1 METSELKKKLIEM
14 IEAIDDEEILYLLKE
29 DIVFHVTSKSITDPT
44 AINNAEEHGLVI
56 VK

>member
-14 IEAIDDEEILYLLKE
+14 IEAIEDEEILYLIKE
-29 DIVFHVTSKSITDPT
+29 DIVFHVTSKSITDST
-44 AINNAEEHGLVI
+44 DINNADQHELII